1 MELREPIE
9 RLIRDP
15 KEFTRSVPFPDPAEI
30 RIYDETLRDGE
41 QMPGVCYTPSQK
53 LEIAK
58 ALAGIGVHV
67 MSVGFPAASQGDR
80 RTLQLVMEAK
90 RRGEL
95 GQVEIVVMCRSNPK
109 DIDVTV
115 ETLRE
120 AGIAPKDVTF
130 FIFTSGSDLH
140 LKYKIGKTLLRYEGK
155 DEAEWLD
162 LPLAFYRSANIRLQC
177 DAIAHA
183 RTYGIDRIEFGAE
196 DGSRGDVDYF
206 VEYFKAGLDAG
217 GTRPAW
223 PDTVGTLTP
232 EATRWYCT
240 RIVEGLPKGL
250 PLVAHLH
257 NDYGL
262 GTINAITAT
271 SCGFKVISVTA
282 NGYGER
288 AGNVKLHEFVVALKA
303 LYGVEIPGFKYAKLR
318 ELARFMERMSGIPM
332 QQHEPIVGS
341 KVFAHESGIHTHG
354 VLIDRR
360 MYEAVN
366 AELVGGQTTF
376 VFGKHS
382 GVALVEDTLR
392 RHAGPLGAAGVEV
405 TNELAHRVTDEI
417 KRLREERAAS
427 SRSSE
432 AIDAYEAAMRRL
444 SLDESDVVAIATA
457 LGSPQLS
464 AARSESRTTR
474 SDPVRR
480 PA

>member
-15 KEFTRSVPFPDPAEI
+15 REFTRDVNFPDPSSL

-41 QMPGVCYTPSQK
+41 QMPGVCYTPAQK

-58 ALAGIGVHV
+58 ALAEIGVHI
-67 MSVGFPAASQGDR
+67 MSVGFPAASEGDR
-80 RTLQLVMEAK
+80 RTLQMIVDAK

-95 GQVEIVVMCRSNPK
+95 GDAEIVVMCRSNRR

-115 ETLRE
+115 DTLRK
-120 AGIAPKDVTF
+120 AGVEPREVTF

-140 LKYKIGKTLLRYEGK
+140 LKYKIGKTLLRFEGREEK
-155 DEAEWLD
+155 EWLE
-162 LPLAFYRSANIRLQC
+162 LPLEFYRDANIRLQC

-183 RTYGIDRIEFGAE
+183 RSYGIDRIEFGAE
-196 DGSRGDVDYF
+196 DGSRGDV
-206 VEYFKAGLDAG
+206 EYFIEYFRAALEAG

-232 EATRWYCT
+232 EATRWYCS
-240 RIVEGLPKGL
+240 RIVRGLPEGLPI
-250 PLVAHLH
+250 VAHLH

-271 SCGFKVISVTA
+271 ACGFKVISVTA

-288 AGNVKLHEFVVALKA
+288 AGNVKLHEYVVAMRV
-303 LYGVEIPGFKYAKLR
+303 LYGLEIPGFKYNKLR

-341 KVFAHESGIHTHG
+341 KVFAHESGIHTHAI
-354 VLIDRR
+354 LIDKR
-360 MYEAVN
+360 MYEAVP
-366 AELVGGQTTF
+366 AGLVGGETSF
-376 VFGKHS
+376 IFGKHS

-392 RHAGPLGAAGVEV
+392 RKHDFLEGAGVAV
-405 TNELAHRVTDEI
+405 SSELAHRVTEEI

-427 SRSSE
+427 SKSEE
-432 AIDAYEAAMRRL
+432 AIDAYERAMRTL
-444 SLDESDVVAIATA
+444 SLDENDVIEIAIA
-457 LGSPQLS
+457 LGAPAKAS
-464 AARSESRTTR
+464 A
-474 SDPVRR
+474 
-480 PA
+480 

>member
-15 KEFTRSVPFPDPAEI
+15 KEFTREVRFPDPAEI

-41 QMPGVCYTPSQK
+41 QMPGVCYTPPQK

-58 ALAGIGVHV
+58 TLAAIGVHV
-67 MSVGFPAASQGDR
+67 MSVGFPAAAEGDR
-80 RTLQLVMEAK
+80 RTLQLIMGAK

-95 GQVEIVVMCRSNPK
+95 GDVEIVVMCRSNRN

-115 ETLRE
+115 KTLRD
-120 AGIAPKDVTF
+120 AGIEPREVTF

-140 LKYKIGKTLLRYEGK
+140 LKYKIGKTLLRFEGR
-155 DEAEWLD
+155 DERDWLD
-162 LPLAFYRSANIRLQC
+162 LPLQFYRDANVRLQC
-177 DAIAHA
+177 DAIRHA
-183 RTYGIDRIEFGAE
+183 RECGVERIEFGAE

-206 VEYFKAGLDAG
+206 IAYFKAGIEAG
-217 GTRPAW
+217 ATRPAW

-232 EATRWYCT
+232 EATRWYCS
-240 RIVEGLPKGL
+240 RIVAGLPAGL
-250 PLVAHLH
+250 PIVAHLH

-288 AGNVKLHEFVVALKA
+288 AGNVKLHEYAVAMRV
-303 LYGVEIPGFKYAKLR
+303 LYGIEFPGFRYDKLR

-341 KVFAHESGIHTHG
+341 KVFAHESGIHTHAI
-354 VLIDRR
+354 LIDHR
-360 MYEAVN
+360 MYEAVP
-366 AELVGGQTTF
+366 AEVVGGETSF

-382 GVALVEDTLR
+382 GVALVEQTLR
-392 RHAGPLGAAGVEV
+392 DHRAQLAAAGVEP
-405 TNELAHRVTDEI
+405 TAELAHRVTDEI

-427 SRSSE
+427 SRSQV
-432 AIDAYEAAMRRL
+432 AIDLYEQAMRTL
-444 SLDESDVVAIATA
+444 SLDENDVVEIALA
-457 LGSPQLS
+457 LGSPQ
-464 AARSESRTTR
+464 
-474 SDPVRR
+474 

>member
-1 MELREPIE
+1 MDLKEPIE

-15 KEFTRSVPFPDPAEI
+15 KEFTRNVHFPDPSQL

-41 QMPGVCYTPSQK
+41 QMPGVCYTPPQK

-58 ALAGIGVHV
+58 VLADIGVHV
-67 MSVGFPAASQGDR
+67 MSVGFPAASAGDR

-90 RRGEL
+90 RKGEL
-95 GQVEIVVMCRSNPK
+95 GEVEIVVMCRSNRN

-115 ETLRE
+115 KTLRE
-120 AGIAPKDVTF
+120 AGIEPKEITF

-140 LKYKIGKTLLRYEGK
+140 LKYKIGKTLLRFEGRDEK
-155 DEAEWLD
+155 DWLD
-162 LPLAFYRSANIRLQC
+162 LPLEFYRNANVRLQC

-183 RTYGIDRIEFGAE
+183 RSYGIDRIEFGAE

-206 VEYFKAGLDAG
+206 ISYFKAGLEAG

-232 EATRWYCT
+232 EATRWYCS
-240 RIVEGLPKGL
+240 RIVQGLPKGL
-250 PLVAHLH
+250 PIVAHLH

-288 AGNVKLHEFVVALKA
+288 AGNVKLHEYVVAMRV
-303 LYGVEIPGFKYAKLR
+303 LYGVEIPGFKYRKLR
-318 ELARFMERMSGIPM
+318 DLARFMERMSGIPM

-341 KVFAHESGIHTHG
+341 KVFAHESGIHTHA
-354 VLIDRR
+354 VLIDHR
-360 MYEAVN
+360 MYEAVPSD
-366 AELVGGQTTF
+366 LVGGETSF
-376 VFGKHS
+376 IFGKHS
-382 GVALVEDTLR
+382 GVNLVEQTMRKWQDKLDR
-392 RHAGPLGAAGVEV
+392 AGVE
-405 TNELAHRVTDEI
+405 TTSELAHRVTEEI

-427 SRSSE
+427 SKSAE
-432 AIDAYEAAMRRL
+432 AIDAYEIAMRSL
-444 SLDESDVVAIATA
+444 SLNEDDVIDLAVA
-457 LGSPQLS
+457 LGSPKK
-464 AARSESRTTR
+464 AAAT
-474 SDPVRR
+474 
-480 PA
+480 A